1 MFQGIDAHIAELRL
15 HALLHACTPTQQQ
28 AVPTVIDFVNLTLA
42 LCPALHSTSTSNSSS
57 SSSDSSKARHMC
69 HYIAEVCLQEAAL
82 GDTPPS
88 VAAAACVVLALD
100 LLGLLNSPSNSS
112 NSSSST
118 SSSSSALIKQLQ
130 AVWRW
135 SPLGG
140 SGSVITALQRPLQIL
155 YMAHRAMPELSLQ
168 VQCRCF
174 IVHCFTVRCCA
185 ASSRFVYCYT
195 CCCVTEIDAP
205 YCVVSMMC
213 GYMVVS
219 MMLHV

>member
-1 MFQGIDAHIAELRL
+1 MHCFTLA
-15 HALLHACTPTQQQ
+15 QQHHQ

-42 LCPALHSTSTSNSSS
+42 LCPALHSTNTSSSSSS

-112 NSSSST
+112 SSNSGSSST
-118 SSSSSALIKQLQ
+118 STSSGSSSALIEQLQ

-168 VQCRCF
+168 VQ
-174 IVHCFTVRCCA
+174 
-185 ASSRFVYCYT
+185 
-195 CCCVTEIDAP
+195 
-205 YCVVSMMC
+205 
-213 GYMVVS
+213 
-219 MMLHV
+219 